1 MVVLLFAVALFQ
13 PTLPARGATRW
24 WSQRRIR
31 PDFNPRSPHGERRQP
46 HGANAPKFGISTHAP
61 RTGSD
66 GHFTTAIYRE
76 CAFQPTLPARG
87 ATVSGD
93 VFALFG
99 IFQPTLPARGATPAA
114 ACLWARKRIS
124 THAPRTG
131 SDAVHV
137 YPLIRLGHFNPRSP
151 HGERLDCQAFVEY
164 CLRFQPTLP
173 ARGAT
178 RNLEDWEI
186 RLIISTHA
194 PRTGSDG
201 SPTVDAMKR
210 IAFQPTLPAR
220 GATIGVTK

>member
-131 SDAVHV
+131 SDAM
-137 YPLIRLGHFNPRSP
+137 LGNMCREST
-151 HGERLDCQAFVEY
+151 L
-164 CLRFQPTLP
+164 FQPTLP

-178 RNLEDWEI
+178 YRGQ
-186 RLIISTHA
+186 
-194 PRTGSDG
+194 RTKQS
-201 SPTVDAMKR
+201 K
-210 IAFQPTLPAR
+210 
-220 GATIGVTK
+220 